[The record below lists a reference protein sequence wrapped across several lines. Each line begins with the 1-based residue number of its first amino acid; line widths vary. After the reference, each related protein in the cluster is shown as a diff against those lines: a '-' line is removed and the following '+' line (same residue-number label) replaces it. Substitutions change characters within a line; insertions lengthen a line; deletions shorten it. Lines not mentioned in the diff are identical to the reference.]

1 MPNLVDAFDKA
12 TFVLKQAMAG
22 GKQRGG
28 ECGLYSLW
36 YASLLLSFIKSDD
49 RKIVYPRKSYAP
61 DQPGSR
67 SFAKQAFGFGQGEIE
82 LEGNARSRHPFRLS
96 VWCIAKLGCYEA
108 C

>member
-12 TFVLKQAMAG
+12 TIVLKQAMAG

-36 YASLLLSFIKSDD
+36 YASLLLSFIKSDG
-49 RKIVYPRKSYAP
+49 RKIIYPRKSYAP

-67 SFAKQAFGFGQGEIE
+67 SFAKQAFGSGQGEILNWKE
-82 LEGNARSRHPFRLS
+82 MHALITHFGYQCGA
-96 VWCIAKLGCYEA
+96 
-108 C
+108 